1 LLSAITLFGHRTNFD
16 PEGIWLSRQIAFRPG
31 VISMPK
37 ASSSRFDDLDAV
49 RPDGS
54 PDKRVDM
61 LRGVTDLFPGVADR
75 LNDEQIRAFD
85 GVLVQPVNKIEA
97 KAPAAISTRPHHRR

>member
-1 LLSAITLFGHRTNFD
+1 LLSAVAFFGHRTNFD
-16 PEGIWLSRQIAFRPG
+16 SEGILQSRQIAFRPG

-37 ASSSRFDDLDAV
+37 ASSYRFDDLDAV

-61 LRGVTDLFPGVADR
+61 LRGVTEPFPGDR
-75 LNDEQIRAFD
+75 LNDEPIGAFD

-97 KAPAAISTRPHHRR
+97 KAPAEISTRPHHRR